1 MKFKITTIIF
11 VAANLLFFTGC
22 GVSQLGS
29 SVSLTSKQG
38 VRSGTDLPPPA
49 PHARNTDST
58 TRSIENA
65 FSKSR
70 DLEKTYL
77 YADIDGSNVL
87 LTGIVANE
95 KQKFIAS
102 AIANSFVNRG
112 MVINRVEI
120 YRPITVKNASTPQAA
135 QTKK

>member
-1 MKFKITTIIF
+1 MKFKITASMFI
-11 VAANLLFFTGC
+11 AANLLFLTGC

-29 SVSLTSKQG
+29 SVSLADKQ
-38 VRSGTDLPPPA
+38 SGNLENGLPLPL
-49 PHARNTDST
+49 PHKRNTDST

-77 YADIDGSNVL
+77 YADIDGSNIL

-120 YRPITVKNASTPQAA
+120 YKPSALKNSSAVQIK